1 MKIIDTLTN
10 VIYAKGKTEQ
20 ELIGNWNETSQKNLS
35 WLLEYDEEELYN
47 ELTSEMYRIENL
59 EDAIHKLNMIDGNQL
74 ILM

>member
-10 VIYAKGKTEQ
+10 VIYAKGKTEP
-20 ELIGNWNETSQKNLS
+20 ELIANWNETSQKNLS
-35 WLLEYDEEELYN
+35 WLLEYDEEDLYN